1 MQKVNFDFRIHFSEV
16 FHGKGGFD
24 VVIANPP
31 YVRQEKIKYLKD
43 ALQKAGYK
51 IYNSTSDLYTYF
63 YEKGYDILKTS
74 GFLIFISSNKWMRAK
89 YGENLRRFFKE
100 NAKIL
105 ELIDFGGYPVFE
117 ATVDTNIILLQKA
130 TSDKKYRIKF
140 VNVKNELANSNIVDW
155 IEKHQNTILQENL
168 DDICWTL
175 ADEKVLRL
183 KEKIEKIGTAL
194 KDWDVK
200 INFGIKTGYNKAFI
214 IDNET
219 KERLCREDPKSA
231 EILKPILR
239 GRDIGKYYYRWA
251 GLWLI
256 KIESGW
262 TDKNRCRKLP
272 EKFFKETYPAI
283 YNHLISFA
291 NVKGKGRGRGLFDR
305 DDQGDY
311 WWELRDCSYYEDF
324 EKEKIVWQRVT
335 QSLRF
340 IYS

>member
-1 MQKVNFDFRIHFSEV
+1 M
-16 FHGKGGFD
+16 
-24 VVIANPP
+24 
-31 YVRQEKIKYLKD
+31 
-43 ALQKAGYK
+43 
-51 IYNSTSDLYTYF
+51 
-63 YEKGYDILKTS
+63 
-74 GFLIFISSNKWMRAK
+74 
-89 YGENLRRFFKE
+89 
-100 NAKIL
+100 
-105 ELIDFGGYPVFE
+105 
-117 ATVDTNIILLQKA
+117 
-130 TSDKKYRIKF
+130 
-140 VNVKNELANSNIVDW
+140 NVKNELANSNIVDW

-335 QSLRF
+335 QSFRF
-340 IYS
+340 CFVPGDLYILDSMAFLVAREIKYLLAALNSTLIDYYIKSYVHQYADAGFLLSNQYVERIPIPNISESKQKPFVDRVNKILSLTQSEDYLETPQKQAKVKEYERQIDQLVYKLYGLTEEEIKIVEREK